1 MKRFSFRSFS
11 YPVQSRTKVGRW
23 CEGETMLSHWHWEAN
38 LTENTD
44 HWMTSK
50 QAKSIVVVVVFVVV
64 VSVAMVA

>member
-1 MKRFSFRSFS
+1 
-11 YPVQSRTKVGRW
+11 
-23 CEGETMLSHWHWEAN
+23 MLSHWHWEAN